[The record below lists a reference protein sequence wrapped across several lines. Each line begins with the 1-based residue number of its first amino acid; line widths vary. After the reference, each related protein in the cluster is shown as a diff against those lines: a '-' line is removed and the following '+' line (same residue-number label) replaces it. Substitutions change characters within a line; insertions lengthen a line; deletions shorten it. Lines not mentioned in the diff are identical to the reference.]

1 MLEALF
7 ILGIDF
13 CIALYIRIWY
23 VVGVNVLEDRE
34 VKIDSECVRDI
45 LFAIEENSNIE
56 HGCHM
61 MGAYRKYPELE
72 KYGGEAFIPCHVR
85 YMEMKGML
93 FKPNKE
99 FADSY
104 DLTPAGH
111 EFLANLR
118 EKSNRKKIQ
127 GISSSIG
134 FASLKV
140 VSAIAEGVAIA
151 AVNQKLGLAH
161 YVLSIHS

>member
-61 MGAYRKYPELE
+61 MGAYRKYPE
-72 KYGGEAFIPCHVR
+72 
-85 YMEMKGML
+85 
-93 FKPNKE
+93 

-134 FASLKV
+134 IASLKV

>member
-61 MGAYRKYPELE
+61 MGAYR
-72 KYGGEAFIPCHVR
+72 
-85 YMEMKGML
+85 
-93 FKPNKE
+93 
-99 FADSY
+99 
-104 DLTPAGH
+104 
-111 EFLANLR
+111 
-118 EKSNRKKIQ
+118 
-127 GISSSIG
+127 
-134 FASLKV
+134 
-140 VSAIAEGVAIA
+140 
-151 AVNQKLGLAH
+151 
-161 YVLSIHS
+161 

>member
-1 MLEALF
+1 M
-7 ILGIDF
+7 GIDF

-72 KYGGEAFIPCHVR
+72 KIWRGGLYSLPCEIYGNERHAF
-85 YMEMKGML
+85 
-93 FKPNKE
+93 
-99 FADSY
+99 
-104 DLTPAGH
+104 
-111 EFLANLR
+111 
-118 EKSNRKKIQ
+118 
-127 GISSSIG
+127 
-134 FASLKV
+134 
-140 VSAIAEGVAIA
+140 
-151 AVNQKLGLAH
+151 
-161 YVLSIHS
+161 